1 MNPLDWP
8 AAAFRERALLAL
20 NHLLSA
26 EPAARER
33 LKLHA
38 GRPVSL
44 VTRTPG
50 APPLLLGRLPL
61 PSLPQLDWA
70 LVVTPAGLFEEA
82 AAGAPGAAGGLRI
95 EVDLTQPAQLLS
107 RLASGQRPEVRI
119 DGPAAFAADISW
131 LIDNLRWDAEGDLAR
146 VIGDVPART
155 LSVGAARAKEAL
167 GRVFG
172 AFVQPREGRP
182 SGTAPRR

>member
-8 AAAFRERALLAL
+8 AAAFRDRALLAL

-33 LKLHA
+33 LKPHA
-38 GRPVSL
+38 GRPVRL
-44 VTRTPG
+44 VTRTPPT
-50 APPLLLGRLPL
+50 PPTLLGRLPL

-70 LVVTPAGLFEEA
+70 LMVTPAGLFEESA
-82 AAGAPGAAGGLRI
+82 AAVPVPADGLRI
-95 EVDLTQPAQLLS
+95 EVDLTQPAELLR

-119 DGPAAFAADISW
+119 DGPATFATDISW

-155 LSVGAARAKEAL
+155 LSVGAARAKETL
-167 GRVFG
+167 GRLFG

-182 SGTAPRR
+182 TGTAPRR